1 MLKLMPLSHG
11 DSGCGIFFEMYLLVL
26 IYLIKIW
33 VSHVLRL
40 GSEVQAYHWY
50 RFIISKCDYD
60 MC

>member
-1 MLKLMPLSHG
+1 MLKLSYT
-11 DSGCGIFFEMYLLVL
+11 EMYLLVL

-50 RFIISKCDYD
+50 RFIISKCDYG